1 MWDPRAATEVA
12 TQDFLLPKTLYSRPP
27 GKNGIDA
34 WSYTAHQPTAIIQ
47 DVMRDMHRAALDWL
61 HANHPNGPPYP
72 VHLQWAESVRFEAK
86 TKAPLVR
93 VSCVEQ
99 TEAFNTSL
107 ADLMVAFPRLE
118 EYRRGLFGNPDED
131 SVPIPGAGLYY
142 NRDIYNLTDRVPEYL
157 FQRGLTN
164 SSTFPLNITEIFA
177 DLRRVL
183 IIPQDIWNETASS
196 LGLLVLLDGNGDPEK
211 PAPLN
216 ALACSIDAR
225 WAQAKSIMTT
235 SPHWPPGHDYRSGRS
250 RVLVSIELE
259 SLVMETLEFAPW
271 PFDPPND
278 GTLEG
283 VRLHES
289 WYELLSPFVPDNIRP
304 SGSLFRGGKGQSA
317 VERLLDVIYLSDAL
331 DFGGDQRRI
340 FENILSVVFADGISR
355 SGSLLNIGNSR
366 LTQEAI
372 RATMRPKRTEAQART
387 MVRHGE
393 PVPTFPKPSLL
404 RDHESTQ
411 VTMRTMYVGYV
422 LSASTSPFNWFCIA
436 LLLVHALLALAYTI
450 WIIFFDR
457 HTSNAWDSIPE
468 LVALAQKSEPPAK
481 PILENTSA
489 GTRSFRISRLNMWV
503 EAEHEAVNGGKG
515 PQGPLR
521 MVLHEGVRGRQ
532 TSVRPENDTLYN

>member
-1 MWDPRAATEVA
+1 VA
-12 TQDFLLPKTLYSRPP
+12 TQDFLLRKTIYSRPP
-27 GKNGIDA
+27 SKRSIDS

-47 DVMRDMHRAALDWL
+47 DALRDLHRGALDWL
-61 HANHPNGPPYP
+61 HETHPNDPPYP
-72 VHLQWAESVRFEAK
+72 IHLQWAESVRVEAE

-107 ADLMVAFPRLE
+107 GDLMVAFPRLE
-118 EYRRGLFGNPDED
+118 EHRRGVFGNPDEN
-131 SVPIPGAGLYY
+131 SVQVPGTDLYY
-142 NRDIYNLTDRVPEYL
+142 NRDLYNLTERVPEYL
-157 FQRGLTN
+157 FRRGLTN

-177 DLRRVL
+177 DFRRVL
-183 IIPQDIWNETASS
+183 IIPQEIWNETASS
-196 LGLLVLLDGNGDPEK
+196 LGLLVLLDGKGDPEK

-225 WAQAKSIMTT
+225 WARAKSIMTT
-235 SPHWPPGHDYRSGRS
+235 SPHRQTAHDYTSGRS
-250 RVLVSIELE
+250 KVLVNIELE
-259 SLVMETLEFAPW
+259 SHVMENLEFVIW
-271 PFDPPND
+271 PFDPPKD
-278 GTLEG
+278 GTLEM

-304 SGSLFRGGKGQSA
+304 PGSLFRGGKGQSA
-317 VERLLDVIYLSDAL
+317 VERLLDVTYFSDAL
-331 DFGGDQRRI
+331 DFKGDQRRV

-355 SGSLLNIGNSR
+355 SGSLLNIGNSM
-366 LTQEAI
+366 LTQEAF
-372 RATMRPKRTEAQART
+372 RATTRPELTEAQART

-393 PVPTFPKPSLL
+393 AVPTFSKPSLL
-404 RDHESTQ
+404 RDHETTQ

-436 LLLVHALLALAYTI
+436 LLLVHALLALAHTI

-481 PILENTSA
+481 PILANTSA

-503 EAEHEAVNGGKG
+503 EAEHEVVNGGKG